1 MTEITK
7 AFGCYNNGFTLTF
20 ENGLVLSTRF
30 GKNNYCE
37 NLDNGEA
44 KDASWGDSQTSF
56 ISAFDNF
63 KDEGTIKS
71 NNVEIGVWRS
81 AEEETAEDRGWE
93 NGWQADVFDDVSE
106 NNDVRGWIT
115 FTDWLRVVDWCKE
128 QEG

>member
-37 NLDNGEA
+37 NRENDESKA
-44 KDASWGDSQTSF
+44 ASRADSQF
-56 ISAFDNF
+56 FVSAFDNF
-63 KDEGTIKS
+63 KDGRTITS
-71 NNVEIGVWRS
+71 NNVEIGIWRS
-81 AEEETAEDRGWE
+81 AEEETAADRGWE
-93 NGWQADVFDDVSE
+93 TGWQADVFDDVSE
-106 NNDVRGWIT
+106 NDDVRGWIT
-115 FTDWLRVVDWCKE
+115 FADWLRVVEWCKE

>member
-1 MTEITK
+1 MTESTK

-37 NLDNGEA
+37 NQQDTFT
-44 KDASWGDSQTSF
+44 D
-56 ISAFDNF
+56 FDNST
-63 KDEGTIKS
+63 DEGTIKS
-71 NNVEIGVWRS
+71 NNVEVAVWRS

-93 NGWQADVFDDVSE
+93 TGWQADVFDDVAAGD
-106 NNDVRGWIT
+106 DVRGWIN

>member
-1 MTEITK
+1 MTESTK

-37 NLDNGEA
+37 NQQ
-44 KDASWGDSQTSF
+44 DASID
-56 ISAFDNF
+56 FDNF
-63 KDEGTIKS
+63 KDEGTITS
-71 NNVEIGVWRS
+71 DNVEVGVWWS
-81 AEEETAEDRGWE
+81 AEEESADDRGWE
-93 NGWQADVFDDVSE
+93 TGWQADVFDDVAAGD
-106 NNDVRGWIT
+106 DVRGWIT